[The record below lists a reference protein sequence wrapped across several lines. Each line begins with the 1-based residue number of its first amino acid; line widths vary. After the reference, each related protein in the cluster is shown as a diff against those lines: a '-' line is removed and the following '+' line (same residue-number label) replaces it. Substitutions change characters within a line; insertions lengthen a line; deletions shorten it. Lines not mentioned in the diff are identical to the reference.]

1 MHQDYVMRMIAQMT
15 QVLTRVLG
23 LRKDEEFE
31 AALVEINH
39 GYSLLSGLPASLVH
53 GLSEEDLVGL
63 LSAQGRLSGDYCFIL
78 AELLHEEGATWDDM
92 GRTEEAE
99 PRFVKSIRLYLEAV
113 SEDDEH
119 ADTERD
125 LSGLDDSIS
134 RVSPYSIP
142 PATRPMLFRYLESTG
157 HYDRM
162 ENILVAWRD
171 KTESPE
177 AEEALRAFYDRML
190 EKSAVELIVGGLTR
204 DEVTMALRDLDEGYG

>member
-1 MHQDYVMRMIAQMT
+1 MT

-31 AALVEINH
+31 AALAEINH

-92 GRTEEAE
+92 GRPEEAE

-113 SEDDEH
+113 EEEDGESD
-119 ADTERD
+119 RD
-125 LSGLDDSIS
+125 LTGLDDSIA
-134 RVSPYSIP
+134 RISPYSVP
-142 PATRPMLFRYLESTG
+142 AATRPMLFRYLETLDIMTRWKISSSLGTTTRI
-157 HYDRM
+157 HPNRSR
-162 ENILVAWRD
+162 LC
-171 KTESPE
+171 
-177 AEEALRAFYDRML
+177 
-190 EKSAVELIVGGLTR
+190 GLFTA
-204 DEVTMALRDLDEGYG
+204 DAGETWC